1 MKTGVLLFRVTAIVV
16 FLQLIIGGLLTF
28 NFISATPHIV
38 AGFIVFILA
47 IAIMVV
53 ALASK
58 PSFRP
63 IRILSIVIVLLLVLQ
78 IILGFATLN
87 NGSQVI
93 AFVHF
98 VNAMAILGATISS
111 TFVALRWDG
120 MARAMTA
127 SDVGTEKAQK
137 S

>member
-1 MKTGVLLFRVTAIVV
+1 MKTSVLLFRLTAIVV

-28 NFISATPHIV
+28 DFISATSHIIT
-38 AGFIVFILA
+38 GFIVFILA
-47 IAIMVV
+47 IATMAVS
-53 ALASK
+53 LASK

-63 IRILSIVIVLLLVLQ
+63 MQTLSIVIVLLILLQ

-87 NGSQVI
+87 SGSQVI

-98 VNAMAILGATISS
+98 VNAMAILGATISG

-120 MARAMTA
+120 VARAMTA
-127 SDVGTEKAQK
+127 SQLGTQNK
-137 S
+137 